1 MHTTHTWTANAQR
14 PISNEVTSEF
24 QSGKAQ
30 ATVGLAAIE
39 NLSMEIHQLRYFV
52 AVANEGSFSRAAAKV
67 RVAQPSLSQQIRKLE
82 AEVGQPLFDRLPRSV
97 VLTEAGRCLI
107 DYARQILASIGDAR
121 RCVDELKG
129 EVAGGLAVGAIP
141 TIAPYVLPELIGK
154 FQKHYPAVTL
164 EIVEDVTDG
173 ITRRVEA
180 GELDVALA
188 STCQQSPTLRR
199 EPLGNE
205 PLLALVP
212 KGHPLAK
219 KPLVTLDDLKSQR
232 FLLLHEMHCLSQQV
246 NHLLAAR
253 RLRPEIALAGSQLG
267 TIANMVAAE
276 IGVSIVPQMMVKHQA
291 TPGCVSLPF
300 APPVPE
306 RELNLLYNPLR
317 FQSKAAA
324 TFRRE
329 AATALSSQDSSIAR
343 NAKQ

>member
-1 MHTTHTWTANAQR
+1 
-14 PISNEVTSEF
+14 
-24 QSGKAQ
+24 
-30 ATVGLAAIE
+30 
-39 NLSMEIHQLRYFV
+39 MEIHQLRYFV
-52 AVANEGSFSRAAAKV
+52 AVADEGSFSRAAAKV

-129 EVAGGLAVGAIP
+129 EVAGKVAVGAIP
-141 TIAPYVLPELIGK
+141 TIAPYVLPELVVT
-154 FQKHYPAVTL
+154 FQKHYPQVTL

-173 ITRRVEA
+173 ISRRIEA

-188 STCQQSPTLRR
+188 STCRPSPTLRR
-199 EPLGNE
+199 ESLGNE

-212 KGHPLAK
+212 EGHPLAK
-219 KPLVTLDDLKSQR
+219 KDVVEFDDLKSQR

-246 NHLLAAR
+246 NHLLESR
-253 RLRPEIALAGSQLG
+253 RLRPEIALAGSQLN
-267 TIANMVAAE
+267 TIANMVAAA
-276 IGVSIVPQMMVKHQA
+276 IGISIVPQMMVKRHA
-291 TPGCVSLPF
+291 TPGCVSVPF

-324 TFRRE
+324 AFRQE
-329 AATALSSQDSSIAR
+329 AAAALSAHESSNAR
-343 NAKQ
+343 DAN

>member
-1 MHTTHTWTANAQR
+1 
-14 PISNEVTSEF
+14 
-24 QSGKAQ
+24 
-30 ATVGLAAIE
+30 
-39 NLSMEIHQLRYFV
+39 MEIHQLRYLV
-52 AVANEGSFSRAAAKV
+52 AVAEEGTFSRAAAKV

-121 RCVDELKG
+121 RCVDEFKN
-129 EVAGGLAVGAIP
+129 EVAGRLAVGAIP
-141 TIAPYVLPELIGK
+141 TIAPYVLPELVGK
-154 FQKHYPAVTL
+154 FQKHYPEVTL

-173 ITRRVEA
+173 IARRVEA

-188 STCQQSPTLRR
+188 STCQQAPTLRR
-199 EPLGNE
+199 ESLGSE

-219 KPLVTLDDLKSQR
+219 KTLVAMDDLKSQR

-267 TIANMVAAE
+267 TIANMVAAA

-291 TPGCVSLPF
+291 TPGCVSVPF

-324 TFRRE
+324 AFRRE
-329 AATALSSQDSSIAR
+329 AAAAFSSHDSSIAPT
-343 NAKQ
+343 AK

>member
-1 MHTTHTWTANAQR
+1 
-14 PISNEVTSEF
+14 
-24 QSGKAQ
+24 
-30 ATVGLAAIE
+30 
-39 NLSMEIHQLRYFV
+39 MEIHQLRYFV
-52 AVANEGSFSRAAAKV
+52 AVAEEGSFSRAAAKV

-129 EVAGGLAVGAIP
+129 EVAGKVAVGAIP
-141 TIAPYVLPELIGK
+141 TIAPYVLPELVVT
-154 FQKHYPAVTL
+154 FQKHYPEVTL

-173 ITRRVEA
+173 ITRRIEA

-188 STCQQSPTLRR
+188 STCRPSLTLRR
-199 EPLGNE
+199 ESLGTE

-212 KGHPLAK
+212 EEHPLAK
-219 KPLVTLDDLKSQR
+219 KDLVEFDDLKSLR

-246 NHLLAAR
+246 NHLLESR
-253 RLRPEIALAGSQLG
+253 RLRPEIALAGSQLS
-267 TIANMVAAE
+267 TIANMVAAS
-276 IGVSIVPQMMVKHQA
+276 IGVSIVPQMMVKHHA
-291 TPGCVSLPF
+291 ASGCVSLPF

-324 TFRRE
+324 AFRQE
-329 AATALSSQDSSIAR
+329 AAAAFSSEDSSVAR
-343 NAKQ
+343 NAE

>member
-1 MHTTHTWTANAQR
+1 
-14 PISNEVTSEF
+14 
-24 QSGKAQ
+24 
-30 ATVGLAAIE
+30 
-39 NLSMEIHQLRYFV
+39 MEIHQLRYLV
-52 AVANEGSFSRAAAKV
+52 AVAEEGSFSRAAAKV

-121 RCVDELKG
+121 RCVDEFKD
-129 EVAGGLAVGAIP
+129 EVAGRLAVGAIP
-141 TIAPYVLPELIGK
+141 TIAPYVLPELVGK
-154 FQKHYPAVTL
+154 FQKHYPEVTL

-173 ITRRVEA
+173 IARRVEA

-188 STCQQSPTLRR
+188 STCQQGPTLRR
-199 EPLGNE
+199 ESLGSE

-219 KPLVTLDDLKSQR
+219 KTLVAMDDLKSQR

-267 TIANMVAAE
+267 TIANMVAAA

-317 FQSKAAA
+317 FQNKAAA
-324 TFRRE
+324 AFRRE
-329 AATALSSQDSSIAR
+329 AAAAFSSHDSSIAP

>member
-1 MHTTHTWTANAQR
+1 
-14 PISNEVTSEF
+14 
-24 QSGKAQ
+24 
-30 ATVGLAAIE
+30 
-39 NLSMEIHQLRYFV
+39 MEIHQLRYFV
-52 AVANEGSFSRAAAKV
+52 AVAEEGSFSRAAAKV

-129 EVAGGLAVGAIP
+129 EIAGKVAVGAIP
-141 TIAPYVLPELIGK
+141 TIAPYVLPELVVT
-154 FQKHYPAVTL
+154 FQKHYPDVTL
-164 EIVEDVTDG
+164 EIVEDVTKG
-173 ITRRVEA
+173 VTRRIDA

-188 STCQQSPTLRR
+188 STCRPSTTLRR
-199 EPLGNE
+199 ESLGTE

-212 KGHPLAK
+212 KAHPLAK
-219 KPLVTLDDLKSQR
+219 KDFVEFDDLKSLR

-246 NHLLAAR
+246 NHLLESR
-253 RLRPEIALAGSQLG
+253 RLRPEIALAGSQLN
-267 TIANMVAAE
+267 TIANMVAAS
-276 IGVSIVPQMMVKHQA
+276 IGISIVPQMMVKHHA

-306 RELNLLYNPLR
+306 RELNLVYNPLR

-324 TFRRE
+324 AFRRE
-329 AATALSSQDSSIAR
+329 AAAALSSQNPSVAHD
-343 NAKQ
+343 AKE

>member
-1 MHTTHTWTANAQR
+1 
-14 PISNEVTSEF
+14 
-24 QSGKAQ
+24 
-30 ATVGLAAIE
+30 
-39 NLSMEIHQLRYFV
+39 MEIHQLRYLV
-52 AVANEGSFSRAAAKV
+52 AVAEEGSFSRAAAKV

-107 DYARQILASIGDAR
+107 DYARQILSSIDDAR
-121 RCVDELKG
+121 RCVGDLKG
-129 EVAGGLAVGAIP
+129 EIGGKLAVGAIP
-141 TIAPYVLPELIGK
+141 TIAPYVLPDLVGK
-154 FQKHYPAVTL
+154 FQKHYPEVTL
-164 EIVEDVTDG
+164 EITEDGTDG

-199 EPLGNE
+199 ESLGNE

-212 KGHPLAK
+212 EGHPLAK
-219 KPLVTLDDLKSQR
+219 KTLVELDDLKSQR

-246 NHLLAAR
+246 HHLLESR
-253 RLRPEIALAGSQLG
+253 RLRPEIALAGSQLS

-276 IGVSIVPQMMVKHQA
+276 IGVSLAPQMMVNHQA

-324 TFRRE
+324 AFRQE
-329 AATALSSQDSSIAR
+329 ATAALSPQNSSIASDA
-343 NAKQ
+343 NQ

>member
-1 MHTTHTWTANAQR
+1 
-14 PISNEVTSEF
+14 
-24 QSGKAQ
+24 
-30 ATVGLAAIE
+30 
-39 NLSMEIHQLRYFV
+39 MEIHQLRYLV
-52 AVANEGSFSRAAAKV
+52 AVAEEGSFSRAAAKV

-121 RCVDELKG
+121 RCVDEFKN
-129 EVAGGLAVGAIP
+129 EVAGRLAVGAIP
-141 TIAPYVLPELIGK
+141 TIAPYVLPELVGK
-154 FQKHYPAVTL
+154 FQKHYPEVTL

-173 ITRRVEA
+173 IARRVEA

-199 EPLGNE
+199 ESLGSE

-219 KPLVTLDDLKSQR
+219 KTLVAMDDLKSQR

-267 TIANMVAAE
+267 TIANMVAAA

-324 TFRRE
+324 AFRRE
-329 AATALSSQDSSIAR
+329 AAAAFSSHDSSIAP